1 MSVRSATTGSPLP
14 MVATMPVF
22 AAGNLQVYWLRDH
35 KSSHISSLSTGR
47 TLACLLVGD
56 VQVIQGLTKE
66 EAGVVLFIHELW
78 PLVKFSADSN
88 HPVLFV
94 AGFLQVIC

>member
-1 MSVRSATTGSPLP
+1 LP

-22 AAGNLQVYWLRDH
+22 AAGNLHSRCIGCTNTNQ
-35 KSSHISSLSTGR
+35 SHVTSLSTDR

-66 EAGVVLFIHELW
+66 KAGVVLFIHELW

-88 HPVLFV
+88 QPVLFF
-94 AGFLQVIC
+94 ARFLHVLC